1 MESLLRQC
9 KGEREIAW
17 ARDSSVIVR
26 SSQFQDISWWESHL
40 RFTDGLD
47 LKSERKSKMKKDYWI
62 LDDGYA
68 LVPFNKMSNI
78 RKRENGVG
86 HFVLTMLNLGSQYIS
101 LFSQDRLSYY
111 CCNKYSLKSGGFK
124 LQNVFLAHAVCASQL
139 SGTLLLAIP
148 TSGLKL
154 IGLLLITNGRGN
166 K

>member
-17 ARDSSVIVR
+17 DQGQQCDR
-26 SSQFQDISWWESHL
+26 SSQFQDISWWEAIL
-40 RFTDGLD
+40 RFIKLD

-68 LVPFNKMSNI
+68 LVPFNNKMSNI
-78 RKRENGVG
+78 RKRKWSGAFCSDHVKFG
-86 HFVLTMLNLGSQYIS
+86 IQYIS

-154 IGLLLITNGRGN
+154 IGLLLITNGRGS